1 MTPYA
6 RASKLAIRRRVDGMR
21 VDLGLPPVQWPE
33 LPRDDRHKECP
44 FGIMPAPGD
53 AGAAEREPNG
63 LRNVWSAIQHHLF

>member
-44 FGIMPAPGD
+44 FGIMPAPVD
-53 AGAAEREPNG
+53 AEAAEREGFSLSG
-63 LRNVWSAIQHHLF
+63 LWAKVRGGL